1 MVRIHQIKNFFQR
14 LSDQFIERY
23 VALGYKWVTK
33 DYRLMVNQA
42 LIGAL
47 RRTKSHIS
55 PKLLTVLDLR
65 PMEHFVKLRLPFKL
79 NFWLI

>member
-33 DYRLMVNQA
+33 DRRLMVNKA

-55 PKLLTVLDLR
+55 SKLVTVVSLAISAAKSL
-65 PMEHFVKLRLPFKL
+65 PSVKYPSD
-79 NFWLI
+79 

>member
-33 DYRLMVNQA
+33 DRRLMVNQA

-47 RRTKSHIS
+47 RRTKSHIPHPTS
-55 PKLLTVLDLR
+55 
-65 PMEHFVKLRLPFKL
+65 HL
-79 NFWLI
+79 NC

>member
-1 MVRIHQIKNFFQR
+1 LVRIHQVKHFFQR

-47 RRTKSHIS
+47 RHYDVCGSTYYDKVY
-55 PKLLTVLDLR
+55 K
-65 PMEHFVKLRLPFKL
+65 
-79 NFWLI
+79 